1 MIHARF
7 TLLLNSESN
16 DIDLKHCHSFSSHIC
31 LQENLQFN
39 HYNDDSD
46 FFNAVLDVIPLSI
59 DYNRLMN
66 LVFNS
71 FTFDNTCVLLND
83 QFIDPDTNF
92 FNDIICN
99 NTHLYENE
107 FF

>member
-1 MIHARF
+1 M
-7 TLLLNSESN
+7 SP
-16 DIDLKHCHSFSSHIC
+16 
-31 LQENLQFN
+31 ENLPFN

-66 LVFNS
+66 LVFNP
-71 FTFDNTCVLLND
+71 FTFDNKCVLLND

-92 FNDIICN
+92 FNDGKILIYVKVN
-99 NTHLYENE
+99 
-107 FF
+107 FFQIL